1 MRNTLLALLA
11 EGPKHGLLLKE
22 EFEAIFG
29 DVWPPV
35 NVGQIYTTLQRLQEA
50 GLVDGEEVEQQGRR
64 NKVIYRLTGAGL
76 EELAGWFENEPG
88 PTRFRDEFF
97 LKLVMASRTGRADP
111 FEIIDRRRAAYMMEL
126 RSLDAATDA
135 AEKTD
140 SGVGMLLAEGAA
152 LRLQADLKWLDLCEQ
167 RLTEGELK

>member
-22 EFEAIFG
+22 EFESTFG
-29 DVWPPV
+29 EVWPPV
-35 NVGQIYTTLQRLQEA
+35 NVGQIYTTLQRLEKG
-50 GLVDGEEVEQQGRR
+50 GLVVGEEVEQQGRR

-76 EELAGWFENEPG
+76 EELAGWFENEPR
-88 PTRFRDEFF
+88 PSRFRDEFF

-111 FEIIDRRRAAYMMEL
+111 FKIIDRRRTAYMTEL
-126 RSLDAATDA
+126 RSLDDATTA
-135 AEKTD
+135 AEKTG
-140 SGVGMLLAEGAA
+140 SGPGLLLAEGAA
-152 LRLQADLKWLDLCEQ
+152 LRLQADLRWLDLCEQ